1 MILLT
6 VITLYFDIFDENHDV
21 ASHVYLMLR
30 TQLCVLENCRF
41 YSLKSVCQAIPTYSM
56 SCFKLSKKLCKKF
69 TSVVACFFWGGE
81 MRINRN
87 ALEKWKELAIPK
99 ANGGLE
105 FRDFITFKQ
114 SLLAK

>member
-1 MILLT
+1 
-6 VITLYFDIFDENHDV
+6 
-21 ASHVYLMLR
+21 
-30 TQLCVLENCRF
+30 
-41 YSLKSVCQAIPTYSM
+41 
-56 SCFKLSKKLCKKF
+56 
-69 TSVVACFFWGGE
+69 